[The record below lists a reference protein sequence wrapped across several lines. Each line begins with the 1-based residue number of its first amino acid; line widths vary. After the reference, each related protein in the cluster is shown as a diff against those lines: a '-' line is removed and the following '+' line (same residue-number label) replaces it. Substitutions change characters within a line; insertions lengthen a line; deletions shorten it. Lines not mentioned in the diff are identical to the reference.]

1 MKIDILFLLKPT
13 EMVEFYGEKKIGR
26 GKYRKKSPW
35 IRTPR
40 TPKNTIGAKRFHPE
54 NGEKRN
60 RPIRSSLVPS
70 LPDCFRRCIGDK
82 SATNSYTITKKLQVP
97 SGILT

>member
-1 MKIDILFLLKPT
+1 MKIDIFFLLKPT

-40 TPKNTIGAKRFHPE
+40 TPKNTIEWGYTSQLCQYTGGYLKLFSDGITVGCRFVPYTSSE
-54 NGEKRN
+54 T
-60 RPIRSSLVPS
+60 IR
-70 LPDCFRRCIGDK
+70 
-82 SATNSYTITKKLQVP
+82 
-97 SGILT
+97 